1 MPQNWSGYT
10 FEMSE
15 SFDNAEG
22 WSAIDLSLT
31 RGDET
36 IKAARVVY
44 WDAVGQYFVE
54 VFVDEVPAPVMEDL
68 IQTAR
73 QKIKVR

>member
-1 MPQNWSGYT
+1 M
-10 FEMSE
+10 
-15 SFDNAEG
+15 
-22 WSAIDLSLT
+22 
-31 RGDET
+31 
-36 IKAARVVY
+36 AARVVY